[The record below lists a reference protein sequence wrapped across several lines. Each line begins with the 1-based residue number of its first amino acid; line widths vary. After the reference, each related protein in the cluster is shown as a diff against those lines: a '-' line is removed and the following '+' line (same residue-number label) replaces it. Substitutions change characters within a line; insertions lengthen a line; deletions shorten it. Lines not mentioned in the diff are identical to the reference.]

1 MLRRARSFSFFLF
14 EWLWVVLIKRG
25 GMVKMVDMQ
34 TELDPMDIHA
44 MSQSA
49 QEHQKEALKG
59 EELEVDDL
67 KWLMSNRR
75 GRRIVFREL
84 DSAGVWRIS
93 FNTNALQMAFNEGAR
108 NAGLRL
114 VNLVTA
120 HCPSNFMKMM
130 EENHG

>member
-1 MLRRARSFSFFLF
+1 
-14 EWLWVVLIKRG
+14 
-25 GMVKMVDMQ
+25 MVGMQ

-44 MSQSA
+44 ESQSA
-49 QEHQKEALKG
+49 QEHQKEALKA

>member
-1 MLRRARSFSFFLF
+1 MT
-14 EWLWVVLIKRG
+14 
-25 GMVKMVDMQ
+25 DMQ

-44 MSQSA
+44 NRQA
-49 QEHQKEALKG
+49 DEEHQQKALRD

-67 KWLMSNRR
+67 KWMMSNKR
-75 GRRIVFREL
+75 GRRIVFRML

-93 FNTNALQMAFNEGAR
+93 FNTNALQMAFNEGTR

-114 VNLVTA
+114 VNLVTT
-120 HCPSNFMKMM
+120 HCPSNFTKMM